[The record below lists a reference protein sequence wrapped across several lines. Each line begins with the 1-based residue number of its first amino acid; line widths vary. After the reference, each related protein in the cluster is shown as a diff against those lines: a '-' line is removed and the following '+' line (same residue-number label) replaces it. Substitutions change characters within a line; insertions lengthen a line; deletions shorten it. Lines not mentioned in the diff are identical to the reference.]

1 MKVALVVDDSEPVRT
16 VVADALRGAGMLVLE
31 AATTDEALAIV
42 ASREDL
48 AIAISDLSLDGQ
60 VSGVTLLNQALRLRP
75 SLKCVLMSGSMLP
88 GQKMRTPFPIISK
101 PFPPQALVELVERL
115 LV

>member
-16 VVADALRGAGMLVLE
+16 IVADTLRDAGMLVLE
-31 AATTDEALAIV
+31 ASTTEEALAIV

-48 AIAISDLSLDGQ
+48 AIAISDLSLDGK
-60 VSGVTLLNQALRLRP
+60 VSGAAFLDQALRLRP

-88 GQKMRTPFPIISK
+88 GQKVRTPFPIISK